1 LFSFNLSHIF
11 SISAS
16 LFGLLGRIPLSG
28 VVIGADPSSSKEYQL
43 EAARRAF
50 IDRCQGLSTSQEP
63 LEIEILEEPLFRLSK
78 SVVKHR
84 YQVLEQEELALQCL
98 NPQEIPSS
106 ELKISRNSLQ
116 NEMGESLSAKQQQ
129 ENGTGKRNSSILQ
142 GDSLLDQPPAKKPK
156 LKKVSPVPYGNAVNW
171 HCSVPGLTDEEF
183 LPNIATK
190 TRSVLDGTQEVTIA
204 HTGLPQGKN
213 IEQLITRNGKIC
225 CSRLSPHCMDQ
236 LMRFYYREGKKSHPM
251 NQIQAKDD
259 KEEEEIA
266 YQNWLTSLK
275 MISVSSVKLPELND
289 EFYAH
294 RIFRNWIHSK
304 EERKLKNMKI
314 SPGPVYSGSPGNA
327 HNKRGNDSVVAAA
340 IISDEATIRSERLT
354 GK

>member
-1 LFSFNLSHIF
+1 
-11 SISAS
+11 
-16 LFGLLGRIPLSG
+16 
-28 VVIGADPSSSKEYQL
+28 VVIGADPSSSREYQL
-43 EAARRAF
+43 EAARRTF
-50 IDRCQGLSTSQEP
+50 IDRCHGLSTSQEP

-106 ELKISRNSLQ
+106 ELKLTVNSLQ
-116 NEMGESLSAKQQQ
+116 NEMGESKSTKQQ
-129 ENGTGKRNSSILQ
+129 ESVTGKRESSILQ
-142 GDSLLDQPPAKKPK
+142 GDSLLKQPPAKKPK

-236 LMRFYYREGKKSHPM
+236 LMRFYYREGKKALAM
-251 NQIQAKDD
+251 EQIEAKDD
-259 KEEEEIA
+259 KEEDEIA

-275 MISVSSVKLPELND
+275 MISVSSVKLPDLND

-314 SPGPVYSGSPGNA
+314 SPGHVYSGSPGNA
-327 HNKRGNDSVVAAA
+327 SSKRGNDSVVAAA
-340 IISDEATIRSERLT
+340 ISSDEATIRSERLT

>member
-1 LFSFNLSHIF
+1 LFPFYLSNV

-28 VVIGADPSSSKEYQL
+28 VVIGADPSSSREYQL
-43 EAARRAF
+43 EAARRTF

-63 LEIEILEEPLFRLSK
+63 LEIEILEEPLFQRSK

-84 YQVLEQEELALQCL
+84 YQVLEQEELALQIL
-98 NPQEIPSS
+98 NPQEMPSS
-106 ELKISRNSLQ
+106 ELKQSVNSLQ
-116 NEMGESLSAKQQQ
+116 NEMGESQSAKQP
-129 ENGTGKRNSSILQ
+129 ESVTGKRESSI
-142 GDSLLDQPPAKKPK
+142 SLLDQPPAKKPK
-156 LKKVSPVPYGNAVNW
+156 LKRVSPVPYGNAVNW

-236 LMRFYYREGKKSHPM
+236 LLRFYYHEGKKALPM
-251 NQIQAKDD
+251 DQNEAKDD
-259 KEEEEIA
+259 KNEEEEEIA

-275 MISVSSVKLPELND
+275 MISVSSVKLPDLND
-289 EFYAH
+289 EFFAH

-304 EERKLKNMKI
+304 EQRKLKNMKI
-314 SPGPVYSGSPGNA
+314 SPGPVYSGSTGSNNN
-327 HNKRGNDSVVAAA
+327 NKRGSDSVF
-340 IISDEATIRSERLT
+340 RSE
-354 GK
+354 